1 MQAYPQSYP
10 LLRIE
15 SPFILSD
22 ADWPAISILQRAYS
36 CGGLR
41 SFSEAWDELHAS
53 DPVSAAR
60 VLEALSLHGIAPRE
74 TDDDDVLE
82 LIRKLE
88 VLAGE
93 RPATE
98 AMRRSA

>member
-10 LLRIE
+10 LLKIE
-15 SPFILSD
+15 SPFVLSD

-60 VLEALSLHGIAPRE
+60 VLEALSVHGLAPRE
-74 TDDDDVLE
+74 ADDDVLD
-82 LIRKLE
+82 LIQKLE